1 MNKKLLLTLSLT
13 LAAAA
18 FMGNRSIAAPQDG
31 IAAKYLAC
39 YALDPTSKK
48 KCLYELA
55 FAAEKDGF
63 REFINNSGLP
73 CDSVEESPEFVETER
88 AYLVKCEPNLQYWM
102 QFNYKTHQWKL
113 IKENK

>member
-18 FMGNRSIAAPQDG
+18 FVGNRTIAAPKDA
-31 IAAKYLAC
+31 ISAKYLAC
-39 YALDPTSKK
+39 YALSPEAKK
-48 KCLYELA
+48 QCLEELQ
-55 FAAEKDGF
+55 FIAEKEGF

-73 CDSVEESPEFVETER
+73 CDAVEESPKFVETEQ

-113 IKENK
+113 IKGE

>member
-18 FMGNRSIAAPQDG
+18 FMRNSSIAAPQDG
-31 IAAKYLAC
+31 ISSKYLAC

-55 FAAEKDGF
+55 FAAEKGGF
-63 REFINNSGLP
+63 REFINNLGLP
-73 CDSVEESPEFVETER
+73 CEAVEESPEFVETKQ
-88 AYLVKCEPNLQYWM
+88 AYLVKCKPNLQYWM
-102 QFNYKTHQWKL
+102 QFNYQTQEWKL
-113 IKENK
+113 IKE